1 MEIWNIIVKSNTF
14 NFLIL
19 LGFIILLCKIFKAG
33 SLIEGACQ
41 KIKTNI
47 ENSDN
52 AKSDSEKKLDEA
64 RKAVENVANEV
75 KEIFDN
81 AQKNAGL
88 IGDKILKEAD
98 NQAKRIFENANKVL
112 EQEGKKLV
120 LSLTQK
126 TALASLETAKNHIQK
141 TLEEKPDYHM
151 DFIKQSIDELNRLK
165 TDE

>member
-1 MEIWNIIVKSNTF
+1 M
-14 NFLIL
+14 
-19 LGFIILLCKIFKAG
+19 
-33 SLIEGACQ
+33 
-41 KIKTNI
+41 
-47 ENSDN
+47 
-52 AKSDSEKKLDEA
+52 
-64 RKAVENVANEV
+64 
-75 KEIFDN
+75 
-81 AQKNAGL
+81 
-88 IGDKILKEAD
+88 GDKILKEAD

-141 TLEEKPDYHM
+141 TLEEKPDYHL

>member
-33 SLIEGACQ
+33 NLIENACQ
-41 KIKTNI
+41 RIRQNVQ
-47 ENSDN
+47 NSN
-52 AKSDSEKKLDEA
+52 SAKSDSEKKLEEA
-64 RKAVENVANEV
+64 RKTVQNVANEV

-81 AQKNAGL
+81 AQKSAGL

-98 NQAKRIFENANKVL
+98 NQAKRIFENANKTL

-141 TLEEKPDYHM
+141 TLEEKPQYHN